1 MVQDVYDISDLV
13 GAGDSNITDAEIVE
27 EARGIKNLIMA
38 TIESYTWNERNP
50 DASGTIIPYPAEKPT
65 KLNISHTIVVHN
77 EIKKLLDIMRPSSDE
92 ELIPDALVK
101 P

>member
-38 TIESYTWNERNP
+38 LMTPKEYTLMREAGTRVRSKASYLP
-50 DASGTIIPYPAEKPT
+50 YADCIPCFFEMNTA
-65 KLNISHTIVVHN
+65 
-77 EIKKLLDIMRPSSDE
+77 
-92 ELIPDALVK
+92 
-101 P
+101 